1 MGLFCTLSEGF
12 CLENQENIW
21 EPQFTPVYFPMQ
33 RFCSF
38 WLCGRAYA
46 NAREL
51 KEITFVLQKY
61 TVENYTMTNLT
72 DAIEL

>member
-1 MGLFCTLSEGF
+1 
-12 CLENQENIW
+12 
-21 EPQFTPVYFPMQ
+21 MQ
-33 RFCSF
+33 CFCSF